1 MPDQPK
7 SSDDVQQLL
16 RDLSIGDLQYR
27 EFAKPQ
33 AARLR
38 LAPNRPATPPPAAST
53 PVGPAAADE
62 APAAPA
68 AEAAAPAA
76 AAPLLPDAATRPA
89 PVRSPAATPRAVHES
104 PLNFTFE
111 RLRRQAIP
119 SRAAPLQLDLK
130 LPSRTRATLPSRL
143 DQLQKRSLAE
153 VFGSLCRATSPQRNI
168 S

>member
-1 MPDQPK
+1 M
-7 SSDDVQQLL
+7 QQLL

-38 LAPNRPATPPPAAST
+38 LAPNRSAEPPAAAST
-53 PVGPAAADE
+53 SADPAAADA

-68 AEAAAPAA
+68 AEPAAPAA
-76 AAPLLPDAATRPA
+76 VAAPLLPDTATRPA
-89 PVRSPAATPRAVHES
+89 PARSPAATPRAVHES

-119 SRAAPLQLDLK
+119 SRATPLQLDLK